1 MTTLIEYPQLVL
13 PVRLRDEAVFDSFYP
28 GPNGAVVSHLRL
40 IAEGPA
46 ETVVWI
52 WGATGSGKTHLLQA
66 ACAAATG
73 SAVYLP
79 LSDHRMSDP
88 SLFDGWEDTH
98 LVCLDDVEQAV
109 GNDALEH
116 ALFSLYE
123 RLNEHRGTLLVA
135 AAGNPRNTGFTL
147 PDLASRLSSGP
158 VFELA
163 TLNDEQR
170 LAALQ
175 LRAQRRGFTLP
186 EETGWYL
193 LRRQHRDMHF
203 LFALLDSLDRHSL
216 AAQRRLT
223 VPFVR
228 QVISTQFS

>member
-88 SLFDGWEDTH
+88 SSKCSDLH
-98 LVCLDDVEQAV
+98 SSSPRSSAV
-109 GNDALEH
+109 FTMSG
-116 ALFSLYE
+116 S
-123 RLNEHRGTLLVA
+123 G
-135 AAGNPRNTGFTL
+135 AG
-147 PDLASRLSSGP
+147 
-158 VFELA
+158 
-163 TLNDEQR
+163 
-170 LAALQ
+170 
-175 LRAQRRGFTLP
+175 
-186 EETGWYL
+186 
-193 LRRQHRDMHF
+193 
-203 LFALLDSLDRHSL
+203 
-216 AAQRRLT
+216 
-223 VPFVR
+223 VR
-228 QVISTQFS
+228 